1 MKLLHPPSTTFSIKN
16 FHSSIKELYFVIY
29 KAYCFFFRLNVNVLP
44 CALNLM
50 DILKTDSFAFMR
62 EEGIILN

>member
-1 MKLLHPPSTTFSIKN
+1 MRFA
-16 FHSSIKELYFVIY
+16 IY
-29 KAYCFFFRLNVNVLP
+29 KVYCSFFELNVNVLP

-50 DILKTDSFAFMR
+50 DILKIGSFSFMR